1 MTNKQLSPKLEAI
14 KKKYEK
20 GATAEIIGEFMKNDK
35 AVNRLLE
42 GVGNAGQ

>member
-42 GVGNAGQ
+42 GVGNAGK